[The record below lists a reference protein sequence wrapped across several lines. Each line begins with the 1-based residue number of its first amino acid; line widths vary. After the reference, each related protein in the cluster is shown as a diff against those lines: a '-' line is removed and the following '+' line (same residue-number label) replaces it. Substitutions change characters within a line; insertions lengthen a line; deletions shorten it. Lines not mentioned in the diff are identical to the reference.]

1 MKDHSIARSAP
12 LSLGWA
18 QFPKCY
24 IGQERRDRTLRR
36 FGCVVLDFLDLTDRG
51 DDDERA
57 RLRQSADDRRPEP
70 TDTPVT
76 SATLP

>member
-36 FGCVVLDFLDLTDRG
+36 FDFFDLTDRG
-51 DDDERA
+51 DDDEGA